1 MFQVNIISIY
11 MASVQNCIEV
21 EHIGRLL
28 LPQLARKSR
37 VQISKDYLKR
47 CLVQI
52 NGNVQMNRRL
62 EERSQGMLS
71 SPLQLEQR
79 VYINKQKDR
88 NRKVDWGRS
97 RSAWMPGFGF
107 YSRGKGS
114 MEGSW
119 AEEKCEDSALR
130 RSILHMHAG

>member
-1 MFQVNIISIY
+1 

-28 LPQLARKSR
+28 LRQLARKSR
-37 VQISKDYLKR
+37 VQTSKGYLKR

-52 NGNVQMNRRL
+52 NGNVQMNRL
-62 EERSQGMLS
+62 EERSQGMLN

-79 VYINKQKDR
+79 VYINKQRDR

-97 RSAWMPGFGF
+97 
-107 YSRGKGS
+107 
-114 MEGSW
+114 
-119 AEEKCEDSALR
+119 
-130 RSILHMHAG
+130 

>member
-28 LPQLARKSR
+28 LRQLARKSR
-37 VQISKDYLKR
+37 VQTSKGYLKR

-52 NGNVQMNRRL
+52 NGNVQMNRL
-62 EERSQGMLS
+62 EERSQGMLN

-79 VYINKQKDR
+79 VYINKQRDR

-97 RSAWMPGFGF
+97 WSTWMPGFGF

-114 MEGSW
+114 TEGSW
-119 AEEKCEDSALR
+119 AKEKCEDSALR

>member
-28 LPQLARKSR
+28 LRQLARKSR
-37 VQISKDYLKR
+37 VQTSKGYLKR

-52 NGNVQMNRRL
+52 NGNVQMNRL
-62 EERSQGMLS
+62 EERSQGMLN

-79 VYINKQKDR
+79 VYINKQRDR

-97 RSAWMPGFGF
+97 
-107 YSRGKGS
+107 
-114 MEGSW
+114 
-119 AEEKCEDSALR
+119 
-130 RSILHMHAG
+130 